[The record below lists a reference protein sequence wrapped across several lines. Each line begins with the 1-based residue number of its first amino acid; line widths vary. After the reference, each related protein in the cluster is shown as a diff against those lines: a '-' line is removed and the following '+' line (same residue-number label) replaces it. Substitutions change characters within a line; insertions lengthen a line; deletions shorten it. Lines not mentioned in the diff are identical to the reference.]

1 MQIHPIL
8 RASVTLLRKPH
19 PTVAVH
25 NVENPG
31 AATVYDLTTANRSDN
46 STEAHVQT
54 LNQTLTRPGMEPSD
68 CEMPGRTITHSSTRP
83 PDSLFEAC
91 SWFYALCR
99 EYLFRDHTQEIARA
113 LFPPNG
119 PAPGTHVLE
128 LGCGPGFYACRL
140 SQEYPQIHTT
150 GVDLSRRL
158 IARAQSRAASRS
170 LQNCT
175 FAHGDAHALPDPD
188 NSIDAVVVSRLFLIV
203 ANREAVLNEIFRV
216 LRPGGRC
223 FIAEP
228 TSGFRT
234 RIPLGCMWLLS
245 KLSSTPAGK
254 YREPSQADVMTAPDF
269 SALIHSQPWGVVDLQ
284 YDGWY
289 QYAVCEKA
297 SATLG
302 SSAYEEQP
310 ADWSAA

>member
-1 MQIHPIL
+1 
-8 RASVTLLRKPH
+8 
-19 PTVAVH
+19 
-25 NVENPG
+25 
-31 AATVYDLTTANRSDN
+31 
-46 STEAHVQT
+46 
-54 LNQTLTRPGMEPSD
+54 MEPSD
-68 CEMPGRTITHSSTRP
+68 CEMPARTRAHSAHP
-83 PDSLFEAC
+83 PESLFEGC

-113 LFPPNG
+113 LFPAGG

-158 IARAQSRAASRS
+158 IARAQSRAARRS

-175 FAHGDAHALPDPD
+175 FAHGDVHALPDAE
-188 NSIDAVVVSRLFLIV
+188 NSIDAIVVSRLFLIIP
-203 ANREAVLNEIFRV
+203 NREAVLNEIFRV

-234 RIPLGCMWLLS
+234 RIPLTCMWLLS
-245 KLSSTPAGK
+245 KLTSTPAGK
-254 YREPSQADVMTAPDF
+254 YREPRQADVMSAADF
-269 SALIHSQPWGVVDLQ
+269 SALIQSQPWRTFDLHC
-284 YDGWY
+284 DGWY
-289 QYAVCEKA
+289 QYAVCEKPLAAPA
-297 SATLG
+297 S
-302 SSAYEEQP
+302 SVEQEQP
-310 ADWSAA
+310 ADWSTV